1 MFMIQARVPVLFV
14 LIAVATGGCCSLYKN
29 ALCDLGNASAGIATH
44 YGEYVAAE
52 PDAARKAAR
61 TAEADEF
68 KRAVEAAKQKCT
80 AP

>member
-1 MFMIQARVPVLFV
+1 MFKVQARAPALLV
-14 LIAVATGGCCSLYKN
+14 LIAAATSGCCSLYKN
-29 ALCDLGNASAGIATH
+29 ALCDLGNASAGVATH

-61 TAEADEF
+61 SAEADEF
-68 KRAVEAAKQKCT
+68 KRAVEAAKQKCA